1 MKLPLTPED
10 LKNEIFESVDKMEK
24 IGNQRIRQLIKI
36 LSKVNDQI
44 IINGIIEVFENEDR
58 IESLYNDQKSAG
70 IILRTFNPKTEQ
82 SAQLI
87 ISRTLKNWNKSVEE
101 FPFWLKDNYGIET
114 LKNVFIELENNN
126 LNELEADKMKTMKW
140 WLRINS

>member
-1 MKLPLTPED
+1 MKLPLKPED
-10 LKNEIFESVDKMEK
+10 LKNEIFESIDKMDK
-24 IGNQRIRQLIKI
+24 IGDLRIRQLIKI

-44 IINGIIEVFENEDR
+44 IIEGIIEVFENENR

-70 IILRTFNPKTEQ
+70 TILRTLNPKTEQ

-114 LKNVFIELENNN
+114 LKKVFSEMENNN
-126 LNELEADKMKTMKW
+126 LNELETDKIKTMKW
-140 WLRINS
+140 WLRITS

>member
-1 MKLPLTPED
+1 MKLPLTAED
-10 LKNEIFESVDKMEK
+10 LKNEIFESVDKMDK
-24 IGNQRIRQLIKI
+24 IGDLRIRQLIRI

-44 IINGIIEVFENEDR
+44 IIEGIIEVFENENR
-58 IESLYNDQKSAG
+58 IESLFNDQKSAG
-70 IILRTFNPKTEQ
+70 IILRKLNPKTQQ

-114 LKNVFIELENNN
+114 LKKVFSEMENNN
-126 LNELEADKMKTMKW
+126 LNELEADKIKTMKW
-140 WLRINS
+140 WLRITS